1 MSAFHVSEDG
11 VIRPCSAQ
19 TPEACTARKFS
30 GERLE
35 HFTDFDEASSYVE
48 RVYEKRIGTFNT
60 LRHTPTI
67 SDRLESMDEE
77 ELISFANVRRENF
90 DDLREV
96 IDERVSKITEKSE
109 KLSSMDPGR
118 SSMNSVSEDVYSMM
132 KRDLNT
138 YKDRTAELLE
148 AQLQSKFYKPK
159 YLNRSLST
167 VGKAQRRERD
177 GYNTLS
183 GEEIAVLAQNDFES
197 SGLLAKLRFR
207 GLEKSKVLRPRSK
220 NLSAN
225 HSMRVGGRGGTLYRN
240 TIWKE
245 DLKDT
250 YADEHRDIVLINSP
264 GSYSNSEE
272 DWKQGEFDAVMVDT
286 TTQRPVGILEVK
298 TNVNLNR
305 WSDGVPVSAK
315 AEALYNLETT
325 GLEYVDIFVMADD
338 SRTKIFRVERGEK
351 LPDGQ
356 SIEEYLKHRVQ
367 PWFEGIKKSR
377 E

>member
-35 HFTDFDEASSYVE
+35 HFTDFDEASAYVE
-48 RVYEKRIGTFNT
+48 RVYEKRIGAFNT
-60 LRHTPTI
+60 LQHTPSI
-67 SDRLESMDEE
+67 SDRLDSMNEE
-77 ELISFANVRRENF
+77 ELISFANAGRENF

-96 IDERVSKITEKSE
+96 IDGRVSKITEKSM
-109 KLSSMDPGR
+109 KLSTMAPDR
-118 SSMNSVSEDVYSMM
+118 SSTNSVSEDVYSMM

-148 AQLQSKFYKPK
+148 AQLQSKFYRPK
-159 YLNRSLST
+159 YLNRSLSAI
-167 VGKAQRRERD
+167 GEAQRRDRD
-177 GYNTLS
+177 RYNTLS
-183 GEEIAVLAQNDFES
+183 GEDIAVLAQNDFDS
-197 SGLLAKLRFR
+197 SGLLGRLQFR
-207 GLEKSKVLRPRSK
+207 GLEKSKVLRPRSS
-220 NLSAN
+220 NLTGYQ
-225 HSMRVGGRGGTLYRN
+225 SMRVGGRGGTLYRN
-240 TIWKE
+240 AVWKE

-264 GSYSNSEE
+264 GAYSNSEE
-272 DWKQGEFDAVMVDT
+272 DWQQGEFDAVMVDT
-286 TTQRPVGILEVK
+286 TTQRAVGLLELK

-305 WSDGVPVSAK
+305 WSDGVPVAAK

-325 GLEYVDIFVMADD
+325 GLEYVDLFVMADD
-338 SRTKIFRVERGEK
+338 SQTKIFRVEKGEK
-351 LPDGQ
+351 LPGGQ
-356 SIEEYLKHRVQ
+356 SMAEYLKQRVQ

-377 E
+377 